1 MIVVMLDIAKAFSM
15 LANELD
21 KQYAGFAKIQP
32 PSSRDWITALRATA
46 ERITKDEQE
55 ERKPTRHLDI

>member
-21 KQYAGFAKIQP
+21 KQNGAFDKAKP
-32 PSSRDWITALRATA
+32 PTSRDWIRALRATA
-46 ERITKDEQE
+46 ERIRRDEQE